1 MPTRIGK
8 YDILRRLGQGAMG
21 EVFLARDPLIGR
33 EVAIKTIAPAQ
44 AQGEEAR
51 ERFLRE
57 ARAAGQL
64 SHPNLVT
71 IHEFGED
78 QGLLYLVMEYVPGE
92 DLLGLMAVKALHPR
106 EILEILAQVCDG
118 LAYAHGKGV
127 LHRDIKP
134 GNIRV
139 ARPGGRL
146 QAKVMDFGIA
156 RITGSDLTG
165 TGTLLGTFG
174 YMAPEYIQTG
184 HPDPRSDLFAVGV
197 ILYEAL
203 AGQRPFTGETTATLL
218 YRVVHEP
225 PAPLDPKALAGISP
239 AVGAV
244 LAMALAKDPEDR
256 HLTAEAMAANLRA
269 CMDPAWHG
277 VGIGAKTIAIRDDAP
292 PTVPIRLA
300 EAPAA
305 PRRRAALWL
314 GAGCLLV
321 AGAAGAV
328 FWPRRPAAPA
338 QTAPAASPPVPAP
351 RSEAAP
357 AAGVKPEPA
366 QPAAAAP
373 APKSERPTPA
383 RPVEARPDPAPQ
395 APPRPALASLDEAVA
410 RLDREPRAALAFLDR
425 LLAEDPAHV
434 RAWGLKLVAHYELDD
449 FDGCRATLREAGAQG
464 VPFKA
469 MLMVPRVRQMLKQE
483 ANQPKLPPELRGLL
497 REGAGRELPRKR
509 FPLRDPRF

>member
-1 MPTRIGK
+1 
-8 YDILRRLGQGAMG
+8 MG
-21 EVFLARDPLIGR
+21 EVFLAKDPLIGR
-33 EVAIKTIAPAQ
+33 EVAIKTIAPGQ
-44 AQGEEAR
+44 AQGQEAR

-92 DLLGLMAVKALHPR
+92 DLFGLMAIRALQPR
-106 EILEILAQVCDG
+106 EVLEVLAQVCDG

-134 GNIRV
+134 SNIRV

-156 RITGSDLTG
+156 RISGSDLTG

-184 HPDPRSDLFAVGV
+184 RPDPRSDLFAVGV

-203 AGQRPFTGETTATLL
+203 AGERPFTGETTATLL

-244 LAMALAKDPEDR
+244 LAMVLAKDPEDR
-256 HLTAEAMAANLRA
+256 HLSAEDLAANLRA

-277 VGIGAKTIAIRDDAP
+277 VGIGAKTIALREDAP
-292 PTVPIRLA
+292 PTVPIRIA
-300 EAPAA
+300 DAPAA
-305 PRRRAALWL
+305 PRRRGRLWL
-314 GAGCLLV
+314 GAAGLLALV
-321 AGAAGAV
+321 AAAAA

-338 QTAPAASPPVPAP
+338 PPPPASAAAVPAARVEAAPVPAARP
-351 RSEAAP
+351 EP
-357 AAGVKPEPA
+357 VKPA
-366 QPAAAAP
+366 VP
-373 APKSERPTPA
+373 APKPA
-383 RPVEARPDPAPQ
+383 RPAPAPQ
-395 APPRPALASLDEAVA
+395 APPAPAAIASLEEAA
-410 RLDREPRAALAFLDR
+410 IRLEREPRAALAFLER
-425 LLAEDPAHV
+425 FLAEDPGHV
-434 RAWGLKLVAHYELDD
+434 RAWGLRLVAHYELDD
-449 FDGCRATLREAGAQG
+449 FDGCRATLREAAAKG

-469 MLMVPRVRQMLKQE
+469 MLLVPRVRQMLKQE
-483 ANQPKLPPELRGLL
+483 AERPKLPPELRGLL
-497 REGAGRELPRKR
+497 REGAGRDLPRKR
-509 FPLRDPRF
+509 FPLREPRF